1 MTGIIRYQQMSVTDS
16 LRDEKRVR
24 DKSSLPVAMA
34 RRVRLVERER
44 RLVRAEEEEELGHSS
59 RVSNHLDRD
68 TVCMN

>member
-1 MTGIIRYQQMSVTDS
+1 MSVTDS
-16 LRDEKRVR
+16 LRDEKRVVR

-44 RLVRAEEEEELGHSS
+44 RLVRTEEEEELGHSS
-59 RVSNHLDRD
+59 RVSNHSDRD

>member
-1 MTGIIRYQQMSVTDS
+1 MSVTDS
-16 LRDEKRVR
+16 LRDEKRVVR

-44 RLVRAEEEEELGHSS
+44 RLVRTEEEEELGYSS
-59 RVSNHLDRD
+59 RVSNHSDRD